1 MQNCKR
7 MDIFNFHNLI
17 APLTIE
23 DFFHRYWEKSFVHN
37 IHNNPNY
44 FDQILTIADIDA
56 LLSQQNLIPDGIK
69 MMDKGLNIPSERW
82 TRSDTLLNGTIRTV
96 VEPKKLFELFHNGHT
111 VIINSAERSIPRL
124 AAACQRMEQQLKFKV
139 QSNIYITPPG
149 SQGFALH
156 YDPHDIFLMQIKGPK
171 TWLIYDSGE
180 ELPITYRSFK
190 NEPKLVSKFDIHSGD
205 FLYIPRGTPHEAY
218 ASESSTIH
226 VNFSLKPVYGF
237 HLIEE
242 IARIA
247 ADHEKF
253 FRQTI
258 PHGFQSEEDQKNYL
272 NEFKEELSEL
282 IAKIKPE
289 QLLEKQK
296 NIFAKEQLLNFEGR
310 LINSLQ
316 LENITSETIV
326 SRLNGFTTI
335 SEYIKNTWVIRFGE
349 QKVKIPAF
357 VEKDIFMQDEPF
369 RINQIKGLITDQG
382 RLEIVRRLIE
392 AGFLKIDQLK

>member
-1 MQNCKR
+1 MGAQ
-7 MDIFNFHNLI
+7 LI
-17 APLTIE
+17 DELACC
-23 DFFHRYWEKSFVHN
+23 FHRANGVRTRRT
-37 IHNNPNY
+37 NPY
-44 FDQILTIADIDA
+44 
-56 LLSQQNLIPDGIK
+56 GKKIK
-69 MMDKGLNIPSERW
+69 
-82 TRSDTLLNGTIRTV
+82 
-96 VEPKKLFELFHNGHT
+96 
-111 VIINSAERSIPRL
+111 
-124 AAACQRMEQQLKFKV
+124 
-139 QSNIYITPPG
+139 
-149 SQGFALH
+149 
-156 YDPHDIFLMQIKGPK
+156 
-171 TWLIYDSGE
+171 
-180 ELPITYRSFK
+180 
-190 NEPKLVSKFDIHSGD
+190 
-205 FLYIPRGTPHEAY
+205 Y
-218 ASESSTIH
+218 ANCHI
-226 VNFSLKPVYGF
+226 NFSLKPVYGF

-247 ADHEKF
+247 TDHEKF

-272 NEFKEELSEL
+272 DQFKEELGEL

-296 NIFAKEQLLNFEGR
+296 NNFAKEQLLNFEGR

-326 SRLNGFTTI
+326 SRLNGFTII
-335 SEYIKNTWVIRFGE
+335 SEHIKNTWVIRFGE

>member
-1 MQNCKR
+1 
-7 MDIFNFHNLI
+7 MDIFSFHDLI

-23 DFFHRYWEKSFVHN
+23 DFFHRYWEKSY
-37 IHNNPNY
+37 IHNSSNNPSH
-44 FDQILTIADIDA
+44 FDKVLTIADIDA

-69 MMDKGLNIPSERW
+69 LMDKGVNIPSEKW

-96 VEPKKLFELFHNGHT
+96 VEPRKLFELFNNGHT
-111 VIINSAERSIPRL
+111 IIINSAERSIPRL
-124 AAACQRMEQQLKFKV
+124 AAACQRVEQELKFKV

-180 ELPITYRSFK
+180 ELPVTYRSFR
-190 NEPKLVSKFDIHSGD
+190 NEPKLVSKFDIQSGD

-247 ADHEKF
+247 ADREKF

-258 PHGFQSEEDQKNYL
+258 PHGFQTEQDEKNYL
-272 NEFKEELSEL
+272 NRFKEELREL
-282 IAKIKPE
+282 IAKIDPE
-289 QLLEKQK
+289 QLLGKQK
-296 NIFAKEQLLNFEGR
+296 NNFAKDQLLDFQGR

-316 LENITSETIV
+316 LENITSETVV

-335 SEYIKNTWVIRFGE
+335 HENVQNAWVIEFGE

-357 VEKDIFMQDEPF
+357 VEKDIFMQAKPF
-369 RINQIKGLITDQG
+369 RINQIKGLVTDQG
-382 RLEIVRRLIE
+382 KLEIVRRLIE
-392 AGFLKIDQLK
+392 AGFLKIDQLKS